1 MNKLS
6 SYAILFLA
14 LFSFTNCSNRIS
26 NPPLV
31 INEVLVINEENFV
44 DDYGRRSGWIE
55 IFNNTAKTQDIGGYY
70 LTNDK
75 SDPKKYPI
83 PKGDVLTKIAP
94 HHHVLFWANNKPYQG
109 TFHIS
114 FELDPDRENYIA
126 LFNESGEKMIDEVT
140 IPNGQLADQSWG
152 YKMDGEKYA
161 QDGTL
166 LLTLL
171 DKVTP
176 STNNFTLDKN
186 EKVEKFRQNDKF
198 GASMTITSML
208 VVFCAL
214 LVLYIVFK
222 IVGKSSTR
230 ISEKRR
236 GKSTTVETTA
246 GKPDPQGIPGEVL
259 SAIFMALHEEQNDVH
274 DFEHTILTINKI
286 NKNYSPWSS
295 KIYGLRELPRR

>member
-208 VVFCAL
+208 VVFGAL
-214 LVLYIVFK
+214 ILLYLVFRTS
-222 IVGKSSTR
+222 GKVSSKLKQKKGER
-230 ISEKRR
+230 LSISKE
-236 GKSTTVETTA
+236 GVTTSS
-246 GKPDPQGIPGEVL
+246 GPISGEVL
-259 SAIFMALHEEQNDVH
+259 TAIFMALHEDQNEIH
-274 DFEHTILTINKI
+274 DFENTTLTFSSV

>member
-6 SYAILFLA
+6 VYVILFLA
-14 LFSFTNCSNRIS
+14 VLSFSACSNRQN
-26 NPPLV
+26 NPPWV

-55 IFNNTAKTQDIGGYY
+55 IFNNTARTQDIGGYF

-75 SDPKKYPI
+75 SNPRKYPI
-83 PKGDVLTKIAP
+83 PKGDVLTIVAP
-94 HHHVLFWANNKPYQG
+94 HQHVLFWANNKPYQG

-114 FELDPDRENYIA
+114 FELDPDKENYIA
-126 LFNESGEKMIDEVT
+126 LYDESGLKLIDEII
-140 IPNGQLADQSWG
+140 IPKGQVADVSWG

-161 QDGTL
+161 QDHTDQ
-166 LLTLL
+166 LTVL

-176 STNNFTLDKN
+176 STNNYTLDKN

-208 VVFCAL
+208 VVFSAL
-214 LVLYIVFK
+214 ILLYVVFRM
-222 IVGKSSTR
+222 IGKASAKVTQKKSENTSISKDGETT
-230 ISEKRR
+230 ISEEL
-236 GKSTTVETTA
+236 S
-246 GKPDPQGIPGEVL
+246 GEVL
-259 SAIFMALHEEQNDVH
+259 TAIFMALHENQNEVH
-274 DFEHTILTINKI
+274 DFENTTLTFSPV